1 MPSLSLAVVIFFNYY
16 YYYLLTSVFVFVYMY
31 KLLNLPYPNG
41 NSMTEIIIFILLSC
55 VEWMRLYM
63 AKKGN
68 LTDSWPPMIASLL
81 LNVPSVLGVLY
92 FLLWQTYILRIEV
105 IIVTIEI
112 IFEGLMF
119 FFGLLHLFT
128 LFYYQG

>member
-1 MPSLSLAVVIFFNYY
+1 MPSLGLSVMIFFNYY
-16 YYYLLTSVFVFVYMY
+16 YYHMLTCVLSLVYLY
-31 KLLNLPYPNG
+31 KLFNLPYPNG
-41 NSMTEIIIFILLSC
+41 NFATEVIIFILLSC

-63 AKKGN
+63 ARKGN

-105 IIVTIEI
+105 ILVIIEI
-112 IFEGLMF
+112 VFEGLVF
-119 FFGLLHLFT
+119 ILGLLHLIT